1 MKKIKNFFSKLK
13 KIIFR
18 WTNIKWLV
26 LLLIIVIV
34 ILFFRFRKK
43 VNEYNLEN
51 HSMYQY
57 FTGFKIDYEGSVKLD
72 KKEDRITQIT
82 FGDDVV
88 NLNSTPLYYADSE
101 TVIFP
106 NAMSVVKP
114 TEGRQF
120 KINYYSLFYK
130 DLDYYSIKDGNYN
143 SKMTNAVIY
152 DGSDLYFFVEDVN
165 VSINGKNITLGAMSY
180 IVVDT
185 FNKSVEVYDYVNDD
199 CKVYSDV
206 VDDVIISNNSY
217 KLNASLDLMYY
228 NDKSRLLIKAID
240 KLKHLS

>member
-1 MKKIKNFFSKLK
+1 MKKVKNFFSKLK

-26 LLLIIVIV
+26 LLLIIIIV

-88 NLNSTPLYYADSE
+88 NLNSTPLSSID
-101 TVIFP
+101 
-106 NAMSVVKP
+106 
-114 TEGRQF
+114 F
-120 KINYYSLFYK
+120 KS
-130 DLDYYSIKDGNYN
+130 
-143 SKMTNAVIY
+143 T
-152 DGSDLYFFVEDVN
+152 
-165 VSINGKNITLGAMSY
+165 
-180 IVVDT
+180 
-185 FNKSVEVYDYVNDD
+185 
-199 CKVYSDV
+199 
-206 VDDVIISNNSY
+206 
-217 KLNASLDLMYY
+217 
-228 NDKSRLLIKAID
+228 
-240 KLKHLS
+240 